1 MPLQRYAATLPE
13 RKLLGPS
20 QVGMRRSSPMHR
32 LPPLLRVM
40 IILLAVCATLV
51 SPPVR
56 AQSSQETGI
65 ISITVVDAT
74 SKAPLADARI
84 VLLGATQASALTNRS
99 GSVKYTDVPSG
110 LYRVRVS
117 KSGFGGSTS
126 AQFEILGNKEVDI
139 DVNLAAAVARAD
151 VPSGALATANGVKV
165 IGRVSAR
172 VSISTHDVDAD
183 SSIRKVSD
191 SLTDALGKIAGV
203 DVTQSSNDP
212 DAAQTISLNGH
223 DESQTAITLDGIP
236 LGAPGSA
243 TDLRSLNTD
252 LFGGAS
258 VSFAAQAGSLGGAVN
273 FRTLQPTQTWVSQA
287 STSYGTFDRF
297 NYQFGETG
305 SFGKLGIALLH
316 TLRESDNPLTF
327 ATYTDQSGLTYP
339 HAGESSQAGN
349 FLKLRYAL
357 DDRTTLN
364 LTALQNDRGTSSL
377 CTQDV
382 TILPCGTGPGNT
394 NANKY
399 QFVYGTVQS
408 LVGNVTT
415 SLSTYVNST
424 DGNQND
430 ALRYVDGVASPLV
443 TTTKTL
449 SRGIAFLSTVDVGRS
464 TFSLHGSTYASVT
477 NFMPTVN
484 SSAFVIGSTAGTG
497 SQTYALSDL
506 YKIND
511 RLSLG
516 PNVSLASTNGSGTS
530 LLGGLGGTWRP
541 TGNDTYAAS
550 LSVGSS
556 QPAAGLVRTFSDPAA
571 ARFNCAAGTAEVNG
585 PGDLAGRQSA
595 ISYDAS
601 WTHDW
606 KFGSLSL
613 DVYHQSQ
620 ADQLVNAQIVAAG
633 LGFTAA
639 SPYVAALQNYF
650 TSPYTCGPAAVLDPA
665 NVYVNEPIGDT
676 TRVYEGFT
684 LSGRIALGP
693 HLVALPSYQTNGASV
708 TAADARLAQLSSTTI
723 VGAQIPGR
731 PVHRG
736 NLTLDGDLPAAG
748 LELLANVQYV
758 GSNNSQHIDPYA
770 LLSLGA
776 SHALGI
782 GRIALLETNVFNTE
796 SGVLSSAA
804 FAQPIATS
812 GGGSLLLAANPNPP
826 REFSL
831 TYSFNTGA
839 VRGAGHALPGRRAT
853 ASAAVPT
860 VAETGAAQRNRGLG
874 AFTPFPPP
882 PGIDPLSVA
891 DKRQSC
897 TAADAALARPVLTQL
912 RAAAAA
918 FAAGQPLSP
927 VTGIALVPHGSVR
940 GADWYL
946 EMRPDVGGT
955 RDLNANTPPAGHE
968 LAGGSDAGGGPPP
981 ANAQHERLTVDGSRE
996 APGGSVRSA
1005 PDPQRRAAFAGF
1017 RSTLNCAYFSA
1028 LTQDAALT
1036 AGYTAF
1042 RGRLGVGY
1050 APQVGLFAVRPTE
1063 LGTGGG
1069 SLKH

>member
-1 MPLQRYAATLPE
+1 MQRLTPMQRISSLLCVVAN
-13 RKLLGPS
+13 LLGLCALLSPS
-20 QVGMRRSSPMHR
+20 P
-32 LPPLLRVM
+32 
-40 IILLAVCATLV
+40 A
-51 SPPVR
+51 R
-56 AQSSQETGI
+56 AQSSEGTGI
-65 ISITVVDAT
+65 ISITVLDAT
-74 SKAPLADARI
+74 TKAPLRDARI
-84 VLLGATQASALTNRS
+84 VLIGATQASALTNAS
-99 GSVKYTDVPSG
+99 GVVKYTDVPSG
-110 LYRVRVS
+110 LYRVRVG
-117 KSGFGGSTS
+117 KAAFGGSTS

-139 DVNLAAAVARAD
+139 EVNLAASAAQRSAAPAVAAT
-151 VPSGALATANGVKV
+151 TANGMKV

-223 DESQTAITLDGIP
+223 DESQTAIGLDGIP
-236 LGAPGSA
+236 LGAPGAA
-243 TDLRSLNTD
+243 TDLRALNTD

-287 STSYGTFDRF
+287 SSSYGTFDRF
-297 NYQFGETG
+297 NYQLGETG
-305 SFGKLGIALLH
+305 SVGKLGVALLH
-316 TLRESDNPLTF
+316 TLRESNSPLTF
-327 ATYTDQSGLTYP
+327 ATYADQSGFTYR

-349 FLKLRYAL
+349 FVKLRYAL
-357 DDRTTLN
+357 DERTTLN

-382 TILPCGTGPGNT
+382 TILPCGSGPGNT
-394 NANKY
+394 SDNKY
-399 QFVYGTVQS
+399 TFMYGTVQS
-408 LVGNVTT
+408 LIGNVTT

-424 DGNQND
+424 DSNQND
-430 ALRYVDGVASPLV
+430 ALRYVDGVPAPLI

-464 TFSLHGSTYASVT
+464 TFTFNGSTYASLT
-477 NFMPTVN
+477 DFHPTLEA
-484 SSAFVIGSTAGTG
+484 SSFVIGSTVGTS
-497 SQTYALSDL
+497 SQTFALSDL

-511 RLSLG
+511 RLSVG
-516 PNVSLASTNGSGTS
+516 PNVSLASTNGAGTS

-541 TGNDTYAAS
+541 TGSDTYAAS
-550 LSVGSS
+550 VSVGSS
-556 QPAAGLVRTFSDPAA
+556 EPAAGQIRSFSDPAA
-571 ARFNCAAGTAEVNG
+571 ARFNCAAGSAEVNG

-595 ISYDAS
+595 ISYDAD
-601 WTHDW
+601 WTHSW
-606 KFGSLSL
+606 KFGSFNL

-620 ADQLVNAQIVAAG
+620 ADQLVNAQIVATG
-633 LGFTAA
+633 LGFTTA
-639 SPYVAALQNYF
+639 SPYVAALQAYYS
-650 TSPYTCGPAAVLDPA
+650 SPYTCGVSAVLSPA

-708 TAADARLAQLSSTTI
+708 SAADARLTQVSSTTI

-736 NLTLDGDLPAAG
+736 NLTLDGDIPAAG

-770 LLSLGA
+770 LVSFGA

-796 SGVLSSAA
+796 SGALSSLA

-826 REFSL
+826 RQFSV

-839 VRGAGHALPGRRAT
+839 MRGAGHALPSRRINAAT
-853 ASAAVPT
+853 EPPP
-860 VAETGAAQRNRGLG
+860 VAPSGQPSRYRGLG
-874 AFTPFPPP
+874 SFTPFPPP
-882 PGIDPLSVA
+882 PGVDPLSVA
-891 DKRQSC
+891 ERRENC
-897 TAADAALARPVLTQL
+897 TAGDAAVAGPVLAQI
-912 RAAAAA
+912 RAAATA
-918 FAAGQPLSP
+918 FAAGQALPSVSGLS
-927 VTGIALVPHGSVR
+927 IAPYGSV
-940 GADWYL
+940 ATANWYFEL
-946 EMRPDVGGT
+946 RPDFAGT
-955 RDLNANTPPAGHE
+955 RDRMSPASAPASEGANGARTP
-968 LAGGSDAGGGPPP
+968 GSGPPEP
-981 ANAQHERLTVDGSRE
+981 TRERLTVSTSRDP
-996 APGGSVRSA
+996 AGSA
-1005 PDPQRRAAFAGF
+1005 PPDPRRRAASAAF
-1017 RSTLNCAYFSA
+1017 RSTLNCAYVSA
-1028 LTQDAALT
+1028 LTQDAART

-1042 RGRLGVGY
+1042 GGRLGVGY
-1050 APQVGLFAVRPTE
+1050 APQIGLFAVRPAE